1 MSISNT
7 KYPHSYSLERSK
19 QFHGICWGKLDWFSL
34 ESGTSPCN
42 ALSIRRVHLSG
53 PDCTC
58 VVHPHTPPGPRTRR
72 YGSRLPNRTGVPSS
86 TALSLF
92 LSRPLRPTAV
102 LHGGPVLRSG
112 STTRERKLYSFHY
125 IFYLDN
131 LVQLESLLST
141 RGVTF
146 QKLVLSLLFA
156 YTNFHIEFR
165 IFGGC
170 IVEIFLDAWNISSV
184 YFSIAESNESRR
196 RFDIVPTKDLA
207 NSKKVTS
214 IATHRNFAI
223 TSNYIRANCE
233 F

>member
-1 MSISNT
+1 MRYLFDVFTYLARIARV
-7 KYPHSYSLERSK
+7 SYT
-19 QFHGICWGKLDWFSL
+19 H
-34 ESGTSPCN
+34 
-42 ALSIRRVHLSG
+42 
-53 PDCTC
+53 
-58 VVHPHTPPGPRTRR
+58 TRR
-72 YGSRLPNRTGVPSS
+72 QVREHVDTVLGYLIAPVFHRPRHCLSFFPVPI
-86 TALSLF
+86 
-92 LSRPLRPTAV
+92 AV

-131 LVQLESLLST
+131 LVQLESLLPT